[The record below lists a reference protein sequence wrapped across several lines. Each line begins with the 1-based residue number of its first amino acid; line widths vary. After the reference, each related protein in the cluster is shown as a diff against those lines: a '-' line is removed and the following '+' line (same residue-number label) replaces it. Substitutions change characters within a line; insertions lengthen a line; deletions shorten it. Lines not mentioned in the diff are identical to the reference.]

1 MIAGIFRFIGDV
13 IKLISISKA
22 IKIFS
27 TNDFYK
33 LLFGAHC
40 ILNRISN
47 SFTNDFYKLLFGA
60 HCLLNRISNSFTNDF
75 YKL

>member
-40 ILNRISN
+40 
-47 SFTNDFYKLLFGA
+47 
-60 HCLLNRISNSFTNDF
+60 LLNRISNSFTNDC